1 MTIGEFKKII
11 KKFNI
16 PEDVTMLSDS
26 GWECFETDMDGVWYN
41 EKEKE
46 IVFTQNGDKYERH
59 YFGKPGWRLLH
70 SKEEETIEQ
79 VVGRI

>member
-1 MTIGEFKKII
+1 MTIGEFKKIL

-26 GWECFETDMDGVWYN
+26 GWECSETDMDGVWYN
-41 EKEKE
+41 EEEKE
-46 IVFTQNGDKYERH
+46 IVFTQNGDEYERD

-70 SKEEETIEQ
+70 SKRGENN
-79 VVGRI
+79 